1 MIMKVYFI
9 NIADFS
15 DRQLEECLESMS
27 DERKA
32 EISKL
37 KNPLSV
43 KQKTAGDYLIKKAV
57 SDFCGIPSDEILIK
71 KDLNGKPYAEN
82 IAVKFN
88 VSHGNDA
95 VVCAV
100 SENDIGIDIEK
111 IRDVKFRVA
120 ERFATEEER
129 AYIGENRE
137 RFFEIWTL
145 KEAYFKCIGTGLGA
159 DIRNV
164 SFKVE
169 NQKIECSEKGFR
181 CSFYPLAQG
190 YCCSICEKI
199 SDTE

>member
-1 MIMKVYFI
+1 MKVYFV
-9 NIADFS
+9 NVADLT

-27 DERKA
+27 DERKT
-32 EISKL
+32 EISRL

-43 KQKTAGDYLIKKAV
+43 KQKTAGDYLTKKAI
-57 SDFCGIPSDEILIK
+57 SDFCGIQPEKICIK

-82 IAVKFN
+82 ASVKFN
-88 VSHGNDA
+88 VSHGEDL

-129 AYIGENRE
+129 AYIGNDTD

-164 SFKVE
+164 SFEIE

-181 CSFYPLAQG
+181 CSFYPVSEG

-199 SDTE
+199 SDAE